1 MRNFRLTIWI
11 FVSILFVVACTNEK
25 INQYNIID
33 FGTAVD
39 LGEAPMLSDF
49 ASSIEYI
56 PLETTPESYLGVS
69 AKVVSDGKN
78 IFVHS
83 LAERKIAVFDMNGKY
98 CSKIERVG
106 NGPQE
111 YMTLGGWNLKAAGVG
126 SVVMVDRGKIK
137 EYSYTGEYIGD
148 IESDLLQGA
157 MIQFIKYNPDGSC
170 YIKGGRQ
177 SNPFQFIFK
186 IDASGNLIDSVG
198 LGKITR
204 IQRQDGMVSSFLTMF
219 GYDGTCFKTLRQ
231 GSDTIWSY
239 DKDFNKSVAYILD
252 MGKYHDLYRNH
263 TIYPQNFVAENDN
276 LLLIR
281 LECAG
286 DVFSTWSESGSGIFK
301 ASNAYLIY
309 DKLNKKTYIPEKGAD
324 NKPVTFINDL
334 ENGMPF
340 IPGYINN
347 DHMYALVDAIT
358 FIDFAEESGSEKM
371 KQIAAGLTEES
382 NHIVVKVTLKQ

>member
-1 MRNFRLTIWI
+1 MKNFRLLLWC
-11 FVSILFVVACTNEK
+11 FVSIFFVASCTNEK
-25 INQYNIID
+25 ESQYNIID
-33 FGTAVD
+33 FGTAAD
-39 LGEAPMLSDF
+39 LGEAPLLSDF

-98 CSKIERVG
+98 CSKIEKSG

-111 YMTLGGWNLKAAGVG
+111 YRTLGGWDIRGAGEG
-126 SVVMVDRGKIK
+126 SVVIVDRGKIK
-137 EYSYTGEYIGD
+137 EYSYSGD
-148 IESDLLQGA
+148 FIKDIDSDALQGT
-157 MIQFIKYNPDGSC
+157 MVQFVKFNPDGSC
-170 YIKGGRQ
+170 FIKGGRQ

-186 IDASGNLIDSVG
+186 IDASGSLIDSVG

-204 IQRQDGMVSSFLTMF
+204 IQRQDGMVSSFVTMF

-231 GSDTIWSY
+231 GNDTIWSY
-239 DKDFNKSVAYILD
+239 DKDFNESVAYILD
-252 MGKYHDLYRNH
+252 MGKYQDLYRNY

-281 LECAG
+281 LECVG
-286 DVFSTWSESGSGIFK
+286 DVFSTWSESGSRIFK

-309 DKLNKKTYIPEKGAD
+309 DKLNNKTYIPEKGAD
-324 NKPVTFINDL
+324 NKPVIFINDL

-340 IPGYINN
+340 IPGYIDN
-347 DHMYALVDAIT
+347 DYMYALVDAIS

-382 NHIVVKVTLKQ
+382 NHIVVKVTLK